1 MDFQERFKLYIDGG
15 MITMN
20 DIEDIKNIIRLFDEK
35 YHIELCEEN
44 ASFFISH
51 ICAMYHRNQT
61 NERLDDITDN
71 EMEEIQNLKTYSE
84 SLRIL
89 EDIKREIKI
98 QVNDVEGKYL
108 LLHINQILQNGGEKY
123 VI

>member
-71 EMEEIQNLKTYSE
+71 EMEEIQNLKTYSK

>member
-71 EMEEIQNLKTYSE
+71 EMEEIQNLKTYSK

-89 EDIKREIKI
+89 EDIKKEIQI
-98 QVNDVEGKYL
+98 HVNDVEGKYL

>member
-71 EMEEIQNLKTYSE
+71 EMEEIQNLKTYSK

-89 EDIKREIKI
+89 EDIKK
-98 QVNDVEGKYL
+98 
-108 LLHINQILQNGGEKY
+108 EKN
-123 VI
+123 IM

>member
-20 DIEDIKNIIRLFDEK
+20 DIEDIKNIIRLFGEK
-35 YHIELCEEN
+35 YHIDLCEEN

-51 ICAMYHRNQT
+51 ISAMYHRNQT

-71 EMEEIQNLKTYSE
+71 EMEEIQNLKTYSK

-89 EDIKREIKI
+89 EDIKKEIQI
-98 QVNDVEGKYL
+98 HVNDVEGKYL

>member
-35 YHIELCEEN
+35 YHIDLCEEN

-71 EMEEIQNLKTYSE
+71 EMEEIQNLKTYSK

-108 LLHINQILQNGGEKY
+108 LLHINQILQNDGEKY

>member
-20 DIEDIKNIIRLFDEK
+20 DIEEIKNIIRLFDEK

-71 EMEEIQNLKTYSE
+71 EMEEIQNLKTYSK

-89 EDIKREIKI
+89 EDIKKEIQI
-98 QVNDVEGKYL
+98 HVNDVEGKYL